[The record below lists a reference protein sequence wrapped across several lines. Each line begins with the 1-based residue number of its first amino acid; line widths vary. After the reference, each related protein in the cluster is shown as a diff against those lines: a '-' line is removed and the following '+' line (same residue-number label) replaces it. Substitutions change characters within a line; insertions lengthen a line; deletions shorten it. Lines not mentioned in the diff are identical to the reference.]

1 VPCEEAI
8 EKAKAEEVDSAVTAE
23 RFVILWSYDL
33 AVTAGA
39 IRETVQIIDMEDEA
53 LAYYP
58 GNTSR
63 LKIRVAGGLRSE

>member
-1 VPCEEAI
+1 MPCEEAI

>member
-1 VPCEEAI
+1 MPCEEAI
-8 EKAKAEEVDSAVTAE
+8 EKAKAA
-23 RFVILWSYDL
+23 DL

-39 IRETVQIIDMEDEA
+39 IHETVQIIDMEDEA

>member
-1 VPCEEAI
+1 MPCEEAI
-8 EKAKAEEVDSAVTAE
+8 EKAKAA
-23 RFVILWSYDL
+23 DL

-53 LAYYP
+53 LAYYL

>member
-1 VPCEEAI
+1 MPCEEAI
-8 EKAKAEEVDSAVTAE
+8 EKAKAV
-23 RFVILWSYDL
+23 DL

-39 IRETVQIIDMEDEA
+39 VRDTVQYRYDNEP
-53 LAYYP
+53 LAYYHP

>member
-1 VPCEEAI
+1 MPCEEAI
-8 EKAKAEEVDSAVTAE
+8 EKAKAA
-23 RFVILWSYDL
+23 DL

-63 LKIRVAGGLRSE
+63 LKIRVAGGLRSD

>member
-1 VPCEEAI
+1 MPCEEAI
-8 EKAKAEEVDSAVTAE
+8 EKAKAA
-23 RFVILWSYDL
+23 DL

-58 GNTSR
+58 GKTSR